1 MKNIKLA
8 WRLWSLLAIAFVGL
22 VLVGTQGLVRLHDNL
37 VEDRMTKTRNL
48 AEVAHGILT
57 EFHARAQAGELSEAD
72 AKKLAL
78 QTLEK
83 LRYDEREYFW
93 VNDMEPVMIMHPFS
107 KQLVG
112 KSLAENK
119 DPNGKKLFVEMV
131 NTVKRSGAGFVDYL
145 WPKPGFDKPVP
156 KISYV
161 KGFAPWG
168 WLVGTGIYLD
178 DVAAI
183 FWQELIT
190 TLVIG
195 GLIALLSIGIGW
207 LVIRS
212 ITRPLTG
219 LTATLG
225 RLAQRDWQAEV
236 QDHDRGDEIGD
247 IARAVAVLREGGIES
262 DELQQQVEA
271 ERRKAETER
280 QQQEVMLEQSI
291 GNVVDAA
298 TSGDLSRRIDT
309 ATLDGTMA
317 KVGGKVN
324 DLLTTLAGAIANLQS
339 AVAQMAKGDLKARMQ
354 GEYAGSFATLQNDLN
369 GMGENLADVVRRIAQ
384 AAETQ
389 NSAAAE
395 IATGSNDLAARTEQQ
410 AASLEETA
418 ASMHEVTATVKQ
430 NAENANLANQLATA
444 ARSTAEKGG
453 QIVRDAVTAMTGIEA
468 SAQKISDIISL
479 IDEIAFQ
486 TNLLALNASVEAA
499 RAGEAGKG
507 FAVVAQEV
515 RGLAQRSAS
524 ASKDIKG
531 LIGESNAQVKSG
543 ATLVGQA
550 GGSLTEIVNAVKKVA
565 DIVAEITAASQE
577 QATGLEEVNV
587 AVANM
592 DEMTQRNGALVEE
605 TTASAQALSG
615 QARDLA
621 QMVAFFR
628 T

>member
-577 QATGLEEVNV
+577 QATGLEEVNT